1 MNAERIGSNKGLH
14 IFSVGLLF
22 LKGIIMRRDS
32 ISSKNTEGYVDIVPY
47 AAIKNIDR
55 KVVSK
60 ETTHF
65 RKTLRAIFCIC
76 ELAGFRVCGRIIL
89 EDLKTGKIWS

>member
-1 MNAERIGSNKGLH
+1 MQ
-14 IFSVGLLF
+14 
-22 LKGIIMRRDS
+22 RDS
-32 ISSKNTEGYVDIVPY
+32 ISLKNTEGYVDIVPY
-47 AAIKNIDR
+47 TAIKNLDR
-55 KVVSK
+55 NGASK

-76 ELAGFRVCGRIIL
+76 ELAGFRVCGRIVL

>member
-1 MNAERIGSNKGLH
+1 
-14 IFSVGLLF
+14 
-22 LKGIIMRRDS
+22 MRRDS
-32 ISSKNTEGYVDIVPY
+32 ISSKNTEGYIDIVPY
-47 AAIKNIDR
+47 TAIKNLDR
-55 KVVSK
+55 NGASK

-76 ELAGFRVCGRIIL
+76 DLAGFRVCGRIVL

>member
-1 MNAERIGSNKGLH
+1 
-14 IFSVGLLF
+14 
-22 LKGIIMRRDS
+22 MRRDS
-32 ISSKNTEGYVDIVPY
+32 ISSKNTEGYIDIVPY
-47 AAIKNIDR
+47 TAIKNIDK

-65 RKTLRAIFCIC
+65 RNTLRAIFCIC

>member
-1 MNAERIGSNKGLH
+1 
-14 IFSVGLLF
+14 
-22 LKGIIMRRDS
+22 MRRDA
-32 ISSKNTEGYVDIVPY
+32 ISSKNTEGYIDIVPY

-55 KVVSK
+55 NVVSK
-60 ETTHF
+60 ERTHL

-76 ELAGFRVCGRIIL
+76 ELAGFRVCGRIVL

>member
-1 MNAERIGSNKGLH
+1 
-14 IFSVGLLF
+14 
-22 LKGIIMRRDS
+22 MRRDS

-47 AAIKNIDR
+47 TAIKNIDR
-55 KVVSK
+55 KVVK

-65 RKTLRAIFCIC
+65 RKTLRAIFCLC
-76 ELAGFRVCGRIIL
+76 EIAGFRVCGRIVL

>member
-1 MNAERIGSNKGLH
+1 
-14 IFSVGLLF
+14 
-22 LKGIIMRRDS
+22 MRRDS
-32 ISSKNTEGYVDIVPY
+32 ISSKNTEGYIDIVPY
-47 AAIKNIDR
+47 TAIKNLDR

-65 RKTLRAIFCIC
+65 RKTLRAIFCLC
-76 ELAGFRVCGRIIL
+76 EIAGFRVCGRIVL

>member
-1 MNAERIGSNKGLH
+1 MQ
-14 IFSVGLLF
+14 
-22 LKGIIMRRDS
+22 RDS

-47 AAIKNIDR
+47 TAIKNLDR
-55 KVVSK
+55 NGVSK

-76 ELAGFRVCGRIIL
+76 ELAGFRVCGRIVL